1 MSKRVAKKT
10 STIPGRGPT
19 ALFIS
24 GNLSVVAPP
33 EAAPVPARLHVWA
46 PVEGLATGIDT
57 AFGDSL
63 DITVSAEMYQP
74 GGGSVWLRAL
84 VDGNVAEP
92 SDVQFKHGDV
102 KFDGVRTFTFV
113 KTNMSQ
119 GQHLV
124 EIQMLTGTDASIRDR
139 VLTVRSANFFQGSST
154 LAVASGT
161 SGPLIKATSEY
172 KPIPGLTAILTTDSF
187 TPCTIAI
194 TFSAEA
200 FAESGKMMVRAVVN
214 GIPAGEVIF
223 AEAGDPQRRGTR
235 SFTFVGPELEGGFDN
250 VVSLEWKALGGVSYI
265 GDRTMSATAAP
276 VSGGRQRVLA
286 VNPSNPENVTQ
297 TDWIL
302 FADEI
307 IIETTDPLSNVAISM
322 STEVLSNKG
331 RVFLRAT
338 FDGQPASP
346 TDVTLIEGGSKWRA
360 TAHTFIVKN
369 VGLGR
374 HSVRAEIKVDPKT
387 TAKIRRR
394 SVRVIWARRQ
404 GPDFVQ
410 PYLGMSPL
418 RRNFRLLVIG
428 FDPVRPAHAR
438 PSFQQIRNIF
448 EGLPEP
454 VIDGFMAFHPAL
466 PERSRGPNLRDW
478 LMENSGGV
486 AQLGQVRYVGCR
498 DDNWFVAPPARQGD
512 WYWNNQAWDQMW
524 KDALAAA
531 DPEVDFHSY
540 DTDQN
545 NRVTSDELVVAIVR
559 PQNQPYG
566 TLRGTNALLDGSP
579 TALNVPILDLYLSS
593 DPTQQMSGLGIVA
606 HELCHHLFG
615 APDLYNGCPAISP
628 GIYSIMDQPWYATHL
643 DPFVKMKNGMV
654 HPWAIDLDNLP
665 LGFATALPAVERH
678 HEVLIVY
685 HSTRAARE
693 YFVIENRWPGDPL
706 LRNYDGPIGTGA
718 IVVWLIL
725 EDRQLVNTSAICPGD
740 PRYIR
745 RRGVLSSPGSSTEL
759 TWSDGS
765 SAGRR
770 VVASIPNA
778 EFAQIRL
785 EKI

>member
-1 MSKRVAKKT
+1 
-10 STIPGRGPT
+10 
-19 ALFIS
+19 
-24 GNLSVVAPP
+24 
-33 EAAPVPARLHVWA
+33 
-46 PVEGLATGIDT
+46 
-57 AFGDSL
+57 
-63 DITVSAEMYQP
+63 MYQP
-74 GGGSVWLRAL
+74 GGGSVWFRAL
-84 VDGNVAEP
+84 VDGTVAEP
-92 SDVQFKHGDV
+92 SDVQFKQGNV

-124 EIQMLTGTDASIRDR
+124 EIQMLTGSDASIRDR
-139 VLTVRSANFFQGSST
+139 VLTVRSANFFQASST

-161 SGPLIKATSEY
+161 SGAPIKATSGY
-172 KPIPGLTAILTTDSF
+172 KQIPGLTAIITSGLAS
-187 TPCTIAI
+187 TIAI

-200 FAESGKMMVRAVVN
+200 WADSGKMMVRAVVN
-214 GIPAGEVIF
+214 GTPTGEVIF
-223 AEAGDPQRRGTR
+223 AEAGDPQRGGTR

-250 VVSLEWKALGGVSYI
+250 VVSLEWKSSGGVSRI

-276 VSGGRQRVLA
+276 VSGGQQRMIA
-286 VNPSNPENVTQ
+286 VNPSNPQNVTQ
-297 TDWIL
+297 TDWIA

-307 IIETTDPLSNVAISM
+307 IIETTDSLSNVAITM

-338 FDGQPASP
+338 FDGEPASP
-346 TDVTLIEGGSKWRA
+346 ADVTLIEGGPKWRA

-369 VGLGR
+369 AGRGR
-374 HSVRAEIKVDPKT
+374 HSVRAEIKVDPQT

-418 RRNFRLLVIG
+418 IRNFRLLVIG

-438 PSFQQIRNIF
+438 PSFEQIRNIF
-448 EGLPEP
+448 EGSPQP
-454 VIDGFMAFHPAL
+454 VIGRFMAFHPGL
-466 PERSRGPNLRDW
+466 PERDPGPNLRDW

-486 AQLGQVRYVGCR
+486 ARLGQVRYVGCR
-498 DDNWFVAPPARQGD
+498 DGNWFVAPPQHQGD

-545 NRVTSDELVVAIVR
+545 NRISSDELVVAIVR
-559 PQNQPYG
+559 PQNEPYG
-566 TLRGTNALLDGSP
+566 TLRGTNALLDSSP
-579 TALNVPILDLYLSS
+579 TPLNVPILDLYLSS
-593 DPTQQMSGLGIVA
+593 DPTLQLSGLGMTA
-606 HELCHHLFG
+606 HELSHHLFG

-628 GIYSIMDQPWYATHL
+628 GLYSIMDNAWYATHL

-654 HPWAIDLDNLP
+654 LPWAIDLDTVP
-665 LGFATALPAVERH
+665 PGFATALGAVERH
-678 HEVLIVY
+678 YEVLILY
-685 HSTRAARE
+685 SATRAARE
-693 YFVIENRWPGDPL
+693 YFMIENRYPGDPL
-706 LRNYDGPIGTGA
+706 RPNYDGPIGTGA
-718 IVVWLIL
+718 IVIWQIF
-725 EDRQLVNTSAICPGD
+725 EDRQLVQTSAICPGD

-745 RRGVLSSPGSSTEL
+745 KRAVLASPASSTEL

-765 SAGRR
+765 SAGHR
-770 VVASIPNA
+770 VVATIPNA
-778 EFAQIRL
+778 EFARLRL